1 MNENWLIE
9 DFAVAVKQL
18 EAAILLPASLSP
30 TPAPRF
36 ALPEGEGLYSL
47 LPRGEGL
54 GMRVRSYP
62 SLFNCRI

>member
-30 TPAPRF
+30 TP
-36 ALPEGEGLYSL
+36 LPEGEGLYSL